1 MHLICSGRQ
10 QGSGGSNVGG
20 DAGTKVDRAK
30 VRQHVLE
37 KGLKFKPSPE
47 GKRES
52 SQEKSGRWCSW
63 QREKAVKLG

>member
-47 GKRES
+47 G
-52 SQEKSGRWCSW
+52 
-63 QREKAVKLG
+63 

>member
-1 MHLICSGRQ
+1 MGIPGRGHSKCKGPEVGMHLICSGRQ

-47 GKRES
+47 G
-52 SQEKSGRWCSW
+52 
-63 QREKAVKLG
+63 